1 MHAHMTLARSK
12 RAALSGVA
20 FLSGAAGLVFEVVWF
35 HRTGLVLGN
44 GVWAATTVLS
54 SFMAGL
60 ALGSALIAGL
70 RPTTRVVLTYAIA
83 ESIVAV
89 SGVAL
94 AYALPHLTAAIVPIT
109 RAAGDSAVTVNL
121 IRLAAAFV
129 VMLVPST
136 AMGATLPLLVG
147 ALSERGARIGD
158 AFGTLYGWNTI
169 GAVLGVM
176 GAEIVL
182 VDRLGVAGSAWVAG
196 GLDLA
201 AAAGALLVVGSARV
215 DGARGGDV
223 ACGFQPSGVVRPL
236 PLPSRACLACACL
249 SGGLLLALEV
259 IWFRCLTMY
268 VLSTTLAASE
278 MLAVVLA
285 GIGLGGLAASKWL
298 AGHARATSAIPAAA
312 LATGFA
318 VLTSYFVLQTF
329 TAGTQV
335 GDWTRVLWFACVLTG
350 PASFGS
356 GVLLTLLAE
365 ALAPYVTSA
374 TRAAATL
381 TVANTA
387 GAMLGPPIAAFVM
400 LPAIGMERAL
410 IVLAGLYVIVAVVA
424 RRVDGARLTLARLV
438 PLAAGA
444 VVIVAAIAFGSSARA
459 FARAANAYAGDGSV
473 IVSTRE
479 GPSETVFVMQQRWL
493 GQPVYSR
500 LVTNGFSMSGTTVPA
515 MRYMRDFAYWPML
528 LHDGPLSRALVICYG
543 VGVTVGAVADIP
555 SLTSLDVVE
564 ISRTVVD
571 ASRWIYPPPAH
582 APLDDPRVRLHID
595 DGRFF
600 LQTTAERFDLITG
613 EPPPP
618 RTPGAVNIY
627 TREYFQLVYD
637 RLADGGMTTYWVPVA
652 RPDPGTDVN
661 TIVRAFCDVFD
672 DCSLWN
678 GTPSD
683 FMLVGTRHASGPVTA
698 AAFAAPWRTPRLAA
712 RLKEIG
718 FERPEQIGAT
728 FLGDAAFLRD
738 LTASTP
744 PLTDDFPRR
753 LLPAPSRPSLS
764 DPRYRSDPAVIGMF
778 ERVIDPARA
787 RRAFETSPLIRR
799 LWPRDL
805 AAATLPF
812 FDTQRIVNR
821 AIWEGGRPLEQIDDL
836 HRVLTQTTLEALPL
850 WLLGSDEVKQQIA
863 EHARTETGEP
873 EYAKGLRAL
882 ATRDYMRAAAFL
894 GEAERRGVNAPA
906 VRPLQV
912 CALCLAGDRDTARLL
927 ARGLARTPE
936 SDRFR
941 GWLHKTFGL

>member
-1 MHAHMTLARSK
+1 MHAHMTLARST

-44 GVWAATTVLS
+44 SVWAATIVLS

-60 ALGSALIAGL
+60 ALGAALISGL
-70 RPTTRVVLTYAIA
+70 RPTTRVLRTYAIA
-83 ESIVAV
+83 ESVVAV
-89 SGVAL
+89 SGIAL
-94 AYALPHLTAAIVPIT
+94 AYALPHLTAAIVPLA
-109 RAAGDSAVTVNL
+109 RAAGNSPGTVNL
-121 IRLAAAFV
+121 LRLAAAFI

-147 ALSERGARIGD
+147 ALSERGATVGD

-169 GAVLGVM
+169 GAVSGVM

-201 AAAGALLVVGSARV
+201 AAAGALLLVGSAR
-215 DGARGGDV
+215 GADV
-223 ACGFQPSGVVRPL
+223 ARGFQPSVTGPL
-236 PLPSRACLACACL
+236 TPLARTCLACACL

-285 GIGLGGLAASKWL
+285 GIGAGGLAASTWL
-298 AGHARATSAIPAAA
+298 AGRARATSAIPAAA
-312 LATGFA
+312 LATGFS
-318 VLTSYFVLQTF
+318 VLTSYFVLQTS
-329 TAGTQV
+329 TTGTQV

-350 PASFGS
+350 SASFGS

-365 ALAPYVTSA
+365 ALAPAVTSA
-374 TRAAATL
+374 TRAAAML

-387 GAMLGPPIAAFVM
+387 GAMIGPPIAAFVL
-400 LPAIGMERAL
+400 LPAVGMERAL
-410 IVLAGLYVIVAVVA
+410 IVLAGLYLIVAVVA
-424 RRVDGARLTLARLV
+424 LRIDGARFTLARLFT
-438 PLAAGA
+438 LAAGGA
-444 VVIVAAIAFGSSARA
+444 VVVAAFAFSSSARA

-473 IVSTRE
+473 VISARE
-479 GPSETVFVMQQRWL
+479 GPSETVFVMQQPWL
-493 GQPVYSR
+493 GKPVYSR

-528 LHDGPLSRALVICYG
+528 LHDGPLTRALVICYG

-582 APLDDPRVRLHID
+582 APLDDPRVRLHLD

-600 LQTTAERFDLITG
+600 LQATTERFDLITG

-627 TREYFQLVYD
+627 TREYFQLVHD

-683 FMLVGTRHASGPVTA
+683 FMLVGTRHAAGPVTA
-698 AAFAAPWRTPRLAA
+698 SAFAAPWKTPALAA
-712 RLKEIG
+712 RLQEIG

-728 FLGDAAFLRD
+728 FLGDAAFLRE

-744 PLTDDFPRR
+744 PLTDDFPQR
-753 LLPAPSRPSLS
+753 LLPLPSRPSLS
-764 DPRYRSDPAVIGMF
+764 DPRYRSDPDVIAMY
-778 ERVIDPARA
+778 ERVLDPARA
-787 RRAFETSPLIRR
+787 RRAFETSPLIQR

-812 FDTQRIVNR
+812 FDTQRILNR

-863 EHARTETGEP
+863 ENARTETGEP

-882 ATRDYMRAAAFL
+882 ATRHYMRAAAFL
-894 GEAERRGVNAPA
+894 GEAERRGANAPA

-912 CALCLAGDRDTARLL
+912 YALCLAGDLDTARLL
-927 ARGLARTPE
+927 ARGLARGAQA
-936 SDRFR
+936 DRFR
-941 GWLHKTFGL
+941 VWLRSTFNL